1 MTLRH
6 VLDIIWRRRLLV
18 LVTMVLV
25 IGFAFL
31 YAVVAPVTFQAT
43 ATVRYSPA
51 ATSTTSGSAGYG
63 SLSLDLDPEFV
74 GTPDIAKAAAETLK
88 TGDAAAIQASVT
100 TNLVE
105 GIRANRLEITTTG
118 SSPAQAEARAN
129 AVSKA
134 YVDHLSSQV
143 SQGIETL
150 NKQLE
155 AQQKAQSDALKAL
168 SKNAN
173 DRLAQ
178 QNFNDASTQV
188 TQIQTQITS
197 IQSAGAPA
205 TVLQQASGA
214 TRTGVSFLT
223 IILVGIGSG
232 IIAGA
237 GIALIRE
244 QFDDR
249 LRSTEAI
256 EDVIGGH
263 VLGDVALL
271 SQKEIKQHRL
281 PASAPAPTPFKES
294 IRAVR
299 TSLQVVYPDH
309 RVAIAITSS
318 EPGEGKTFLSANLAV
333 ALARAGRSVI
343 LVEADLRRP
352 GLSTYFD
359 LPDHAPG
366 LGEALEDDAT
376 SETITSYLVPTD
388 FSGLRV
394 LPSGNTQRDPADVLA
409 GDSLGSV
416 IERLRDMADIVLID
430 TPPGLALADAAIL
443 GGEADG
449 MLVVTALNRTRTSA
463 LRGTLQIL
471 KANKTHIVGVIANRS
486 RRPAVRSYVQY
497 YGAAHRDVPA
507 DDADSVE
514 SAPSASHEDA
524 PVKDASAPAET
535 APDSGPA
542 DDASHQEAAVSDA
555 GSKTS

>member
-18 LVTMVLV
+18 AATVVLV
-25 IGFAFL
+25 IAFAFL
-31 YAVVAPVTFQAT
+31 YAVLAPVTYQAK

-88 TGDAAAIQASVT
+88 TDDATAIQASVS

-105 GIRANRLEITTTG
+105 GIRANRLEIATTG
-118 SSPAQAEARAN
+118 SSPTQAEARAN
-129 AVSKA
+129 AVAKA
-134 YVDHLSSQV
+134 YVDHLAAQV
-143 SQGIETL
+143 SAGIDTL

-168 SKNAN
+168 SRNAN

-205 TVLQQASGA
+205 TVVQDASSA

-256 EDVIGGH
+256 EEVIGGH

-271 SQKEIKQHRL
+271 SQKEIKRYRL

-299 TSLQVVYPDH
+299 TSVQVLYPDH

-333 ALARAGRSVI
+333 AVARAGRSVI

-352 GLSTYFD
+352 GLGTYFD
-359 LPDHAPG
+359 LPAHAHG
-366 LGEALEDDAT
+366 LGEALEDDAE
-376 SETITSYLVPTD
+376 SDVIEGYLVPTD

-409 GDSLGSV
+409 GDSLGRV

-449 MLVVTALNRTRTSA
+449 MLLVTALNRTRKSA

-471 KANKTHIVGVIANRS
+471 KANKTHIIGIIANRS

-497 YGAAHRDVPA
+497 YGVGHSSVP
-507 DDADSVE
+507 
-514 SAPSASHEDA
+514 PEDA
-524 PVKDASAPAET
+524 APDEPAPTATPASAPTEDA
-535 APDSGPA
+535 AVAA
-542 DDASHQEAAVSDA
+542 DAATGDAAVVSDA
-555 GSKTS
+555 ESTTP